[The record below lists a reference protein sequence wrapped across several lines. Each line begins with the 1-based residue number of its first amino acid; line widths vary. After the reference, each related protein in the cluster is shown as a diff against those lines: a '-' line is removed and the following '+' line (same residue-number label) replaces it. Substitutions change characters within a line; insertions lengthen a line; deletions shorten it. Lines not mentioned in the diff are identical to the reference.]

1 MSKVGNDMS
10 CGEARLTRSRAGSW
24 LLLCVC
30 IFAWL
35 LPPVA
40 LAQTVPSK
48 LRAAI
53 LLRALQY
60 EKVFASESSTAV
72 IVVLAGAKGAADG
85 ADMAKIMRQLAEG
98 ATGSRKIRVEELS
111 GEVSADALRRT
122 NPAAIYVAE
131 GNEGVLSI
139 AASAGSA
146 IVLCADPGSVG
157 KGCMV
162 AVEAAGSSSRLVV
175 DLAGAEKK
183 GRTFDARL
191 LRLSRVI
198 R

>member
-1 MSKVGNDMS
+1 MMD
-10 CGEARLTRSRAGSW
+10 GEARGSW
-24 LLLCVC
+24 ARDGGWMLLCVC
-30 IFAWL
+30 VLASL
-35 LPPVA
+35 LPA
-40 LAQTVPSK
+40 LGSAQVVPTK

-60 EKVFASESSTAV
+60 EKVFVSESSIAV
-72 IVVLAGAKGAADG
+72 IVVLSGAKGTADG
-85 ADMAKIMRQLAEG
+85 AEMAKVMRQLAEG
-98 ATGSRKIRVEELS
+98 GDGGRKIRVEELS

-122 NPAAIYVAE
+122 SAAAIYVAQ
-131 GNEGVLSI
+131 GNEAMVSV

-146 IVLCADPGSVG
+146 IVLCADPSLVG
-157 KGCMV
+157 KGCLV
-162 AVEAAGSSSRLVV
+162 AVEPAGSSSRLVV